1 MVRRN
6 RVDPWGDL
14 HAVSARGLFT
24 GNRGCLI
31 DDNGRLKRHHNGS
44 RWIVCRLEFEDFK
57 QPLDAPRTW
66 TPLFF
71 LDDAAALAAGHR
83 PCGFCR
89 RTEYRSFRDAV
100 TIATGSDCSL
110 LAAELDRR
118 LNAERHLWGRGLS
131 RAGDRTL
138 WTSDLEALP
147 TGAVVILPESDD
159 PHLVTKNHLQAFAF
173 DRWRHPNKRPRHV
186 MVEVLTPPTSVA
198 ALRNGFAPTLHPS
211 AGGSTITG

>member
-1 MVRRN
+1 MARRN

-44 RWIVCRLEFEDFK
+44 RWIVCHLEFEGFN
-57 QPLDAPRTW
+57 QPLDAPRRW

-71 LDDAAALAAGHR
+71 LDDAVALAAGHR
-83 PCGFCR
+83 PCGYCR

-100 TIATGSDCSL
+100 TIATGSDSPL
-110 LAAELDRR
+110 LAGELNRM
-118 LNAERHLWGRGLS
+118 LNAERLRQGRGLS
-131 RAGDRTL
+131 RAGDRIR
-138 WTSDLEALP
+138 WTGDLDVVP
-147 TGAVVILPESDD
+147 TGAVVILPGSDD
-159 PHLVTKNHLQAFAF
+159 PHLVTKNHLQTFAF
-173 DRWRHPNKRPRHV
+173 DGWRPPVERPQHV
-186 MVEVLTPPTSVA
+186 TVEVLTPPISVA

-211 AGGSTITG
+211 AGGLTITG